1 MVKET
6 IELYQSITLK
16 TVGGCFHYSRLHY
29 GPAYTKMEPLIPNSK
44 LSDLPRYEGESQICQ
59 EQKNKKNKPSFSI
72 RKFTL
77 HSPHI
82 KDTC

>member
-29 GPAYTKMEPLIPNSK
+29 SPAYTKMEPLIPNLK
-44 LSDLPRYEGESQICQ
+44 LSDLPRYEGESQICPPP
-59 EQKNKKNKPSFSI
+59 KNLVSVSI

-77 HSPHI
+77 LNPHI